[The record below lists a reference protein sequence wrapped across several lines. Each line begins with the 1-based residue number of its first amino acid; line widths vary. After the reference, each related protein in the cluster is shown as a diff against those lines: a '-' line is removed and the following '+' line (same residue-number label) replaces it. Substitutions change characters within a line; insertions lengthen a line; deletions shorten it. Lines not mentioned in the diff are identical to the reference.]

1 MRDSA
6 GVFQE
11 KNTVGQGLKK
21 MFFRT
26 RRWLSRPEKIMG
38 LILIAVL
45 AVLVVIP
52 LIQIVVGA
60 STFSYSDVQR
70 RHPDSSVGDWT
81 IYHWQRVIAS
91 QLTPVLLVK
100 PLLHSL
106 AIALGVVLVA
116 LPLGSLLGWL
126 VVRTDL
132 PLKKL
137 MGNLAIIP
145 YVMPSWV
152 MALAWFTVFK
162 NSRIGGSPGFLE
174 AIGISVPNWL
184 AYGYIPI
191 VLAMTIHYFPYAF
204 ILVSGAIA
212 SMDSQL
218 EETGRVLGA
227 SQRTVLRK
235 ITFPLMLPALGS
247 AFVLI
252 FSKALG
258 TFGTP
263 AILGLPVKYYTVATR
278 VYHSIRNGNAGTAY
292 ALVIFL
298 VAISSLTI
306 YMNAKVIGVRK
317 KFTTIGGK
325 GTRVK
330 TTKLGRARIPAAV
343 LVFTFIGVCILAPLS
358 MLLLQSL
365 TLHGDFNLSELT
377 LKFWI
382 GAKGEVYASD
392 GGILRDPA
400 VLSSMWNTIRLSV
413 VSALVA
419 SFSGLFFGYAVVKAR
434 GSFLSKLIENL
445 AFTPYIIP
453 SIAFGGIFLSMFA
466 KSWGPLPSLY
476 GTFTLLV
483 LVTVAK
489 RLPYTSRTGI
499 SAMMQIDKSLEEAAY
514 LRGVS
519 WVKRM
524 WAVIIPLG
532 KSGMMAGFILSLIT
546 TMRMLSLIILLVT
559 PKTMVLTAMTYR
571 YVEQGFTQQ
580 ANAIACLIIVM
591 TLSGYFLA
599 TKLGKSKLE
608 HIGG

>member
-1 MRDSA
+1 MSELE
-6 GVFQE
+6 GVYGGNE
-11 KNTVGQGLKK
+11 GLGAALT
-21 MFFRT
+21 RT
-26 RRWLSRPEKIMG
+26 RFRLQRWLSRPEKIMG
-38 LILIAVL
+38 LVL
-45 AVLVVIP
+45 LSVLTVLVVLP
-52 LIQIVVGA
+52 LVQIVIGA
-60 STFSYSDVQR
+60 STFGF
-70 RHPDSSVGDWT
+70 GDTRLVPGAVPGAWT
-81 IYHWQRVIAS
+81 IYHWQRITAS
-91 QLTPVLLVK
+91 PLTQVLLVK
-100 PLLHSL
+100 PLLNSL
-106 AIALGVVLVA
+106 SIAFGVVLLA
-116 LPLGSLLGWL
+116 LPLGSLLAWL

-137 MGNLAIIP
+137 IGNISIIP

-162 NSRIGGSPGFLE
+162 NSRIGGGPGFFE
-174 AIGISVPNWL
+174 AMGVTVPNWL
-184 AYGYIPI
+184 SYGYIPI

-218 EETGRVLGA
+218 EDTARVLGA
-227 SQRTVLRK
+227 SQKTVLRK

-252 FSKALG
+252 FSKGLG

-263 AILGLPVKYYTVATR
+263 AILGLPVRYYTVATR
-278 VYHSIRNGNAGTAY
+278 VYSLINNGTEGTAY

-298 VAISSLTI
+298 IAISSLTI

-325 GTRVK
+325 GTRIQR
-330 TTKLGRARIPAAV
+330 TKLGRARLPITV
-343 LVFTFIGVCILAPLS
+343 LVCAFLGVCILAPLS

-365 TLHGDFNLSELT
+365 TLDGDFNFREMT
-377 LKFWI
+377 LDYWI
-382 GAKGEVYASD
+382 GAPGSIYASNA
-392 GGILRDPA
+392 GILRDPY
-400 VLSSMWNTIRLSV
+400 VLGGMWNTIRLAV
-413 VSALVA
+413 ISALIA
-419 SFSGLFFGYAVVKAR
+419 SGVGLFFGYAVVKAR
-434 GSFLSKLIENL
+434 GSFMSKLIENL

-466 KSWGPLPSLY
+466 RSWGPIPSLY

-499 SAMMQIDKSLEEAAY
+499 SALMQIDKSLEEAAY
-514 LRGVS
+514 LRGAS

-524 WAVIIPLG
+524 WAIIIPLG

-546 TMRMLSLIILLVT
+546 SMRMLSLIVLLVT
-559 PKTMVLTAMTYR
+559 PKTRVLTSMTYR

-580 ANAIACLIIVM
+580 ANAIAVLIIVM

-599 TKLGKSKLE
+599 SALGKSKLE

>member
-1 MRDSA
+1 
-6 GVFQE
+6 
-11 KNTVGQGLKK
+11 
-21 MFFRT
+21 
-26 RRWLSRPEKIMG
+26 
-38 LILIAVL
+38 
-45 AVLVVIP
+45 
-52 LIQIVVGA
+52 
-60 STFSYSDVQR
+60 
-70 RHPDSSVGDWT
+70 
-81 IYHWQRVIAS
+81 
-91 QLTPVLLVK
+91 
-100 PLLHSL
+100 PLLHSM
-106 AIALGVVLVA
+106 AIAIGVVLIA
-116 LPLGSLLGWL
+116 LPLGSVLAWL

-162 NSRIGGSPGFLE
+162 NSRLGGSPGFFE
-174 AIGISVPNWL
+174 AIGIHVPNWL
-184 AYGYIPI
+184 SYGYVPI

-218 EETGRVLGA
+218 EDTGRVLGA

-278 VYHSIRNGNAGTAY
+278 VYHSIRGGNTGSAY

-298 VAISSLTI
+298 ILISSLTI

-330 TTKLGRARIPAAV
+330 TTKLGRGRIPAAI

-358 MLLLQSL
+358 MLFLQSL

-382 GAKGEVYASD
+382 GAPGEVYASNA
-392 GGILRDPA
+392 GILRDPA
-400 VLSSMWNTIRLSV
+400 VQAAMWNTIKLSV
-413 VSALVA
+413 IAALVA

-466 KSWGPLPSLY
+466 KSWGPIPSLY

-514 LRGVS
+514 LRGTS

-524 WAVIIPLG
+524 WAIIIPLG

-546 TMRMLSLIILLVT
+546 SMRMLSLIILLVT

-571 YVEQGFTQQ
+571 FVEQGFTQQ
-580 ANAIACLIIVM
+580 ANAIAVLIIIM

-599 TKLGKSKLE
+599 TVLGKSKLE

>member
-1 MRDSA
+1 MSELE
-6 GVFQE
+6 GVYGGNE
-11 KNTVGQGLKK
+11 GLGAALT
-21 MFFRT
+21 RT
-26 RRWLSRPEKIMG
+26 RFRLQRWLSRPEKIMG
-38 LILIAVL
+38 LVL
-45 AVLVVIP
+45 LSVLTVLVVLP
-52 LIQIVVGA
+52 LVQIVIGA
-60 STFSYSDVQR
+60 STFGF
-70 RHPDSSVGDWT
+70 GDTRLVPGAVPGAWT
-81 IYHWQRVIAS
+81 IYHWQRITAS
-91 QLTPVLLVK
+91 PLTQVLLVK
-100 PLLHSL
+100 PLLNSL
-106 AIALGVVLVA
+106 SIAFGVVLLA
-116 LPLGSLLGWL
+116 LPLGSLLAWL

-137 MGNLAIIP
+137 IGNISIIP

-162 NSRIGGSPGFLE
+162 NSRIGGGPGFFE
-174 AIGISVPNWL
+174 AMGVTVPNWL
-184 AYGYIPI
+184 SYGYIPI

-218 EETGRVLGA
+218 EDTARVLGA
-227 SQRTVLRK
+227 SQKTVLRK

-252 FSKALG
+252 FSKGLG

-263 AILGLPVKYYTVATR
+263 AILGLPVRYYTVATR
-278 VYHSIRNGNAGTAY
+278 VYSLINNGTEGTAY

-298 VAISSLTI
+298 IAISSLTI

-325 GTRVK
+325 GTRIQR
-330 TTKLGRARIPAAV
+330 TKLGRARLPITV
-343 LVFTFIGVCILAPLS
+343 LVCAFLGVCILAPLS

-365 TLHGDFNLSELT
+365 TLDGDFNFREMT
-377 LKFWI
+377 LDYWI
-382 GAKGEVYASD
+382 GAPGSIYASNA
-392 GGILRDPA
+392 GILRDPY
-400 VLSSMWNTIRLSV
+400 VLGGMWNTIRLAV
-413 VSALVA
+413 ISALIA
-419 SFSGLFFGYAVVKAR
+419 SGVGLFFGYAVVKAR
-434 GSFLSKLIENL
+434 GSFMSKLIENL

-466 KSWGPLPSLY
+466 RSWGPIPSLY

-499 SAMMQIDKSLEEAAY
+499 SALMQIDQSLEEAAY
-514 LRGVS
+514 LRGAS

-524 WAVIIPLG
+524 MAIIIPLG

-546 TMRMLSLIILLVT
+546 SMRMLSLIVLLVT
-559 PKTMVLTAMTYR
+559 PKTRVLTSMTYR

-580 ANAIACLIIVM
+580 ANAIAVLIIVM

-599 TKLGKSKLE
+599 SALGKSKLE

>member
-1 MRDSA
+1 MSDLDVVYGERSGA
-6 GVFQE
+6 L
-11 KNTVGQGLKK
+11 TVLNKAR
-21 MFFRT
+21 FRAQ
-26 RRWLSRPEKIMG
+26 RWLSRPEKVMG
-38 LILIAVL
+38 LILLAVL
-45 AVLVVIP
+45 AILVVIP
-52 LIQIVVGA
+52 LVQIVIGA
-60 STFSYSDVQR
+60 STFGYNDR
-70 RHPDSSVGDWT
+70 RLVPGAEPGAWT
-81 IYHWQRVIAS
+81 IYHWQRVAAS
-91 QLTPVLLVK
+91 PLTQVLLVK
-100 PLLHSL
+100 PLLNSL
-106 AIALGVVLVA
+106 SIALGVVLIA
-116 LPLGSLLGWL
+116 LPLGSLLAWL

-132 PLKKL
+132 PLKR
-137 MGNLAIIP
+137 MIANVSVIP

-162 NSRIGGSPGFLE
+162 NSRIGGSPGLFE
-174 AIGISVPNWL
+174 AMGIHIPNWL
-184 AYGYIPI
+184 SYGYVPI

-218 EETGRVLGA
+218 EDTARVLGA
-227 SQRTVLRK
+227 SRRTVLRK

-252 FSKALG
+252 FSKGLG

-263 AILGLPVKYYTVATR
+263 AILGLPVRYYTIATR
-278 VYHSIRNGNAGTAY
+278 VYALLGNRIEGSAY

-298 VAISSLTI
+298 IVISSLTI

-325 GTRVK
+325 GTRIQK
-330 TTKLGRARIPAAV
+330 TKLGRARIPLTIAV
-343 LVFTFIGVCILAPLS
+343 CSFLGICILAPLS

-365 TLHGDFNLSELT
+365 TLHGDFNLRELT
-377 LKFWI
+377 LAFWI
-382 GAKGEVYASD
+382 GGPGSVTGSS
-392 GGILRDPA
+392 GGILRDSY
-400 VLSSMWNTIRLSV
+400 VLGGMWNTIKLAV
-413 VSALVA
+413 ISAAAA
-419 SFSGLFFGYAVVKAR
+419 SFMGLFFGYAVVKAR

-466 KSWGPLPSLY
+466 RSWGPIPSLY

-514 LRGVS
+514 LRGAS

-524 WAVIIPLG
+524 LRIIIPLG
-532 KSGMMAGFILSLIT
+532 KSGMMAGFILSLVT
-546 TMRMLSLIILLVT
+546 SMRMLSLIVLLVT
-559 PKTMVLTAMTYR
+559 PKTRVLTSITYR
-571 YVEQGFTQQ
+571 YVEQGFNQQ
-580 ANAIACLIIVM
+580 ANAIAVIIIVM
-591 TLSGYFLA
+591 TLTGYFIA
-599 TKLGKSKLE
+599 SALGKSKLE

>member
-11 KNTVGQGLKK
+11 KDTVGKGLKK
-21 MFFRT
+21 MLFRV

-38 LILIAVL
+38 LILIVVL
-45 AVLVVIP
+45 GVLVVIP
-52 LIQIVVGA
+52 LIQIVIGA
-60 STFSYSDVQR
+60 STFSYSDVAR
-70 RHPDSSVGDWT
+70 RNPDAQVGAWT
-81 IYHWQRVIAS
+81 IYHWQRIMAS
-91 QLTPVLLVK
+91 PLTPALLVK

-106 AIALGVVLVA
+106 AIAIGVVLVA
-116 LPLGSLLGWL
+116 LPLGSLLAWL

-137 MGNLAIIP
+137 MGNLSIIP

-162 NSRIGGSPGFLE
+162 NSRIGGAPGFLE
-174 AIGISVPNWL
+174 SIGIMVPNWL
-184 AYGYIPI
+184 SYGYIPI

-227 SQRTVLRK
+227 SQKTVLRK

-298 VAISSLTI
+298 VLISSLTI
-306 YMNAKVIGVRK
+306 YMNAKVLGVRK

-330 TTKLGRARIPAAV
+330 TTKLGRARIPAAIV
-343 LVFTFIGVCILAPLS
+343 VFTFIGVCILAPLS

-365 TLHGDFNLSELT
+365 TL
-377 LKFWI
+377 
-382 GAKGEVYASD
+382 V
-392 GGILRDPA
+392 
-400 VLSSMWNTIRLSV
+400 
-413 VSALVA
+413 
-419 SFSGLFFGYAVVKAR
+419 
-434 GSFLSKLIENL
+434 
-445 AFTPYIIP
+445 
-453 SIAFGGIFLSMFA
+453 
-466 KSWGPLPSLY
+466 
-476 GTFTLLV
+476 
-483 LVTVAK
+483 
-489 RLPYTSRTGI
+489 
-499 SAMMQIDKSLEEAAY
+499 
-514 LRGVS
+514 
-519 WVKRM
+519 
-524 WAVIIPLG
+524 
-532 KSGMMAGFILSLIT
+532 
-546 TMRMLSLIILLVT
+546 
-559 PKTMVLTAMTYR
+559 
-571 YVEQGFTQQ
+571 
-580 ANAIACLIIVM
+580 C
-591 TLSGYFLA
+591 
-599 TKLGKSKLE
+599 
-608 HIGG
+608 

>member
-1 MRDSA
+1 MTELG
-6 GVFQE
+6 GVYTE
-11 KNTVGQGLKK
+11 RSNARRVLTR
-21 MFFRT
+21 MFFRLQ
-26 RRWLSRPEKIMG
+26 RWLSKPEKIMG
-38 LILIAVL
+38 LVLLAVL

-52 LIQIVVGA
+52 LIQIVIGA
-60 STFSYSDVQR
+60 STFGFNDTRLV
-70 RHPDSSVGDWT
+70 PGAEPGAWT
-81 IYHWQRVIAS
+81 IYHWQRVAAS
-91 QLTPVLLVK
+91 PLTQVLLVK
-100 PLLHSL
+100 PLLNSL
-106 AIALGVVLVA
+106 AIAFGVVLIA
-116 LPLGSLLGWL
+116 LPLGSLLAWL
-126 VVRTDL
+126 VVRTDM

-137 MGNLAIIP
+137 IGNISIIP

-162 NSRIGGSPGFLE
+162 NSRLGGAPGFFE
-174 AIGISVPNWL
+174 AMGFNVPNWL
-184 AYGYIPI
+184 SYGYIPI

-218 EETGRVLGA
+218 EDTARVLGA
-227 SQRTVLRK
+227 SQKTVLRK

-252 FSKALG
+252 FSKGLG

-263 AILGLPVKYYTVATR
+263 AILGLPVRYYTVATR
-278 VYHSIRNGNAGTAY
+278 VYSLISNGTEGSAY

-298 VAISSLTI
+298 IAISSLTI

-325 GTRVK
+325 GTRVQK
-330 TTKLGRARIPAAV
+330 TKLGRARFPLTIV
-343 LVFTFIGVCILAPLS
+343 VFTFLGVCILAPLS
-358 MLLLQSL
+358 MLFLQSI
-365 TLHGDFNLSELT
+365 TLNGDFNFRELT
-377 LKFWI
+377 LDYWI
-382 GAKGEVYASD
+382 GAPGSIYASNA
-392 GGILRDPA
+392 GILRDPY
-400 VLSSMWNTIRLSV
+400 VLGGMWNTIRLAV
-413 VSALVA
+413 ISALIA
-419 SFSGLFFGYAVVKAR
+419 SGIGLFFGYAVVKAR
-434 GSFLSKLIENL
+434 GSFMSKLIETL

-466 KSWGPLPSLY
+466 RSWGPIPSLY

-499 SAMMQIDKSLEEAAY
+499 SALIQIDKSLEEAAY
-514 LRGVS
+514 LRGTS

-524 WAVIIPLG
+524 ARIIIPLG

-546 TMRMLSLIILLVT
+546 SMRMLSLIVLLVT
-559 PKTMVLTAMTYR
+559 PKTRLLTSMTYR

-580 ANAIACLIIVM
+580 ANAIAVLIIVM
-591 TLSGYFLA
+591 TLTGYFLA
-599 TKLGKSKLE
+599 SALGKSKLE

>member
-1 MRDSA
+1 MGEFEGAYSEQTGIGPKLTKAR
-6 GVFQE
+6 
-11 KNTVGQGLKK
+11 
-21 MFFRT
+21 FRLM
-26 RRWLSRPEKIMG
+26 RWLSRPEKIMG
-38 LILIAVL
+38 LILLAVL
-45 AVLVVIP
+45 AILVVMP
-52 LIQIVVGA
+52 LIQIVIGA
-60 STFSYSDVQR
+60 STYSYSDVSR
-70 RHPDSSVGDWT
+70 RNLDAEVGDWT
-81 IYHWQRVIAS
+81 IYHWQRVAAS
-91 QLTPVLLVK
+91 PLTPVLLVK

-116 LPLGSLLGWL
+116 LPLGSLLAWL

-132 PLKKL
+132 PWKKL
-137 MGNLAIIP
+137 MGNLSIIP

-162 NSRIGGSPGFLE
+162 NSRIGGAPGFLE
-174 AIGISVPNWL
+174 AIGVNVPNWL
-184 AYGYIPI
+184 SYGYIPI

-298 VAISSLTI
+298 ILISSLTI

-330 TTKLGRARIPAAV
+330 TTKLGRARIPVAV

-382 GAKGEVYASD
+382 GAPGDVYASNA
-392 GGILRDPA
+392 GILRDPA
-400 VLSSMWNTIRLSV
+400 VQASMWNTIRLSV
-413 VSALVA
+413 VAALVA

-466 KSWGPLPSLY
+466 RSWGPIPSLY

-514 LRGVS
+514 LRGAS
-519 WVKRM
+519 WFKRM
-524 WAVIIPLG
+524 RAIIIPLG

-546 TMRMLSLIILLVT
+546 SMRMLSLIILLVT

-580 ANAIACLIIVM
+580 ANAIAVLIIVM